1 MGPRHHL
8 CLDTGGLTLLAVIL
22 DLHSRRVV
30 GWGCQRQDEEGPGD
44 PGAGHGGAPSPA
56 TRGLHFP
63 FRSWPILLL
72 RPSEEAAGLR
82 LASIEERQAF
92 DPCSGRSGRFQARGC
107 RSTETEAFPTFASDI
122 PSGSSCPKPTFKV
135 RLTGIV
141 KRQKTGPTSA
151 CPESDAGSREADARA
166 DQ

>member
-1 MGPRHHL
+1 MDRRHHL
-8 CLDTGGLTLLAVIL
+8 CLDTGGLTLPCCHPRPAQP
-22 DLHSRRVV
+22 SRR
-30 GWGCQRQDEEGPGD
+30 GLGCPRQDEEG

-82 LASIEERQAF
+82 LASIEERQAL

-107 RSTETEAFPTFASDI
+107 RSTETGTFPTFASDI
-122 PSGSSCPKPTFKV
+122 PSGSSCQKPTFKV

-141 KRQKTGPTSA
+141 KRQKAGPTSA